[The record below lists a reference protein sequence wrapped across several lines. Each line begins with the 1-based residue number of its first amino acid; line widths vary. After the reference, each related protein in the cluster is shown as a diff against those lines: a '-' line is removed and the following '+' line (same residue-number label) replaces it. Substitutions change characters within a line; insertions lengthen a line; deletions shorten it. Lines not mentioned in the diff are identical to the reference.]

1 MSTLIMTPPI
11 QPTFNNELNPLEKI
25 ALTSLESLKF
35 LADEP
40 RTPVLV
46 NDSHTQIA
54 KDLKRKHSDSEN
66 SSDDDLSEE
75 SRLAKR
81 RKRRSEPRER
91 LQALADQLELPESVV
106 EKAIELQ
113 EETTHP
119 NPTLRGRN
127 IDSMMAAFLYIAC
140 RQLGEARSIKEFYS
154 KATTYTKKQFLSCF
168 KFMLKYCNINTKELP
183 TEEFMARMCQSLG
196 FKSSELLNQS
206 ISVYQKAREMGLTS
220 GRNPISF
227 SSATIFMV
235 SQLSSEKRSLNEIGE
250 ASDVSLLTLRSIC
263 TLLMEFRKELFP
275 EISSETLN
283 SVQLR

>member
-1 MSTLIMTPPI
+1 MTTLVIPQSPHFSQTHCA
-11 QPTFNNELNPLEKI
+11 QLNPLEEI

-35 LADEP
+35 LASEEFQLP
-40 RTPVLV
+40 ASPLPQH
-46 NDSHTQIA
+46 SP
-54 KDLKRKHSDSEN
+54 KESSKRRLSDSDTSE
-66 SSDDDLSEE
+66 DDLSED
-75 SRLAKR
+75 SRLSKR
-81 RKRRSEPRER
+81 RKRKSEPRDR
-91 LQALADQLELPESVV
+91 LQALANQLELPNSVV

-113 EETTHP
+113 EETKHP

-168 KFMLKYCNINTKELP
+168 KFMLKYCNLNTKELP
-183 TEEFMARMCQSLG
+183 TEEFMARLCQALG
-196 FKSSELLNQS
+196 FRSSQILSQS
-206 ISVYQKAREMGLTS
+206 VSVYQKARELGLTS

-235 SQLSSEKRSLNEIGE
+235 SQLSSEKRTLHEIGE

-263 TLLMEFRKELFP
+263 SLLYEFRKELFP
-275 EISSETLN
+275 DADPSSVFN
-283 SVQLR
+283 C